1 MSSLKQI
8 TQDII
13 ADINKT
19 LELASDACNGSPLQE
34 YDANRLQESLDRFPE
49 AGWKAQEA
57 WDMHVED
64 ERLKDLVSTLIEA
77 SDRISAVYTMVCD
90 IVPARDA
97 RNYDYYTVSMVL
109 PYLTFSLDA
118 LSEIEQGLKADLEI
132 LRDELEPVDL
142 SQNVM
147 LKRIV
152 RFADESLSAYA
163 SLHSSEL
170 VAGFR
175 KYVLQSLHRFEQGEE
190 AEPFEFAFE
199 DICCQFDGTCIE
211 MYSAGW
217 EDGDSITNWSLT
229 IFRNGDVNGSI
240 ESEDLEL
247 SGRIREGLKLSI
259 GSPDEYF
266 YTEEE

>member
-57 WDMHVED
+57 WDMHVEG

-142 SQNVM
+142 SKNVM
-147 LKRIV
+147 LRRIV

-170 VAGFR
+170 VEGFR
-175 KYVLQSLHRFEQGEE
+175 KYVLQSLRRFEQGEE

>member
-57 WDMHVED
+57 WDMHVEG

-142 SQNVM
+142 S
-147 LKRIV
+147 
-152 RFADESLSAYA
+152 
-163 SLHSSEL
+163 
-170 VAGFR
+170 
-175 KYVLQSLHRFEQGEE
+175 
-190 AEPFEFAFE
+190 
-199 DICCQFDGTCIE
+199 
-211 MYSAGW
+211 
-217 EDGDSITNWSLT
+217 
-229 IFRNGDVNGSI
+229 
-240 ESEDLEL
+240 
-247 SGRIREGLKLSI
+247 
-259 GSPDEYF
+259 
-266 YTEEE
+266 

>member
-57 WDMHVED
+57 WDMHVEG

-152 RFADESLSAYA
+152 RFADESLSAY
-163 SLHSSEL
+163 
-170 VAGFR
+170 
-175 KYVLQSLHRFEQGEE
+175 VLQSLHRFEQGEE

-217 EDGDSITNWSLT
+217 EDGDSFTKWSLT

-247 SGRIREGLKLSI
+247 SGRIREGHKLSI